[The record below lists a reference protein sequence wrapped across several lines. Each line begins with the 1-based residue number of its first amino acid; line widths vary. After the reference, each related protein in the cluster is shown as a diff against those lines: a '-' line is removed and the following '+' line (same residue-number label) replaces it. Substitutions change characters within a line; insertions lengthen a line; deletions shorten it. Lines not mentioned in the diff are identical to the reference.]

1 MIEQLLLAALLMLV
15 ICVVFLCWQ
24 PKTSQLR
31 RQTQQELF
39 GEKLALLVRARELGE
54 LAAADFQAAAAELK
68 AQFVQ
73 QPADAL
79 AAVMPHRPAASSKVR
94 VPAVLLLVAIV
105 SSTYYLTGNYRQLS
119 DWQLAQQS
127 LPSYGERA
135 LLNQGEPLSD
145 TEVSLFALA
154 LRTKLA
160 NEGDDAVAWFVL
172 GRLWFAQG
180 LVPEAIEAFE
190 KAMLLTPERS
200 NLLLS
205 YAQALLVT
213 DNAQN
218 LQKAAQSLGTVLKN
232 DPSNVDA
239 LSMLALIAQER
250 GDVAEATAAWQVE
263 LTALPADDP
272 RRAMVQQQLAQLPVA
287 GNAVAAQPVATEAG
301 PDRAATETADPAAG
315 SRRILLTLTIPPALA
330 ERFSQATLFVVAKAA
345 VGSPMPLAVQKLPVV
360 AGQQQIELTSAMVMQ
375 AGWGLDNVDQVLVSA
390 RLSQSGTVSKTAGD
404 PEVASAVL
412 DISQGQIALELTFNA
427 MDME

>member
-15 ICVVFLCWQ
+15 ICVLFLCWQ
-24 PKTSQLR
+24 PKSSQLR
-31 RQTQQELF
+31 RQTPQEQF
-39 GEKLALLVRARELGE
+39 AEKLALLVRARELGE

-68 AQFVQ
+68 TQFVQ
-73 QPADAL
+73 QPAEASG
-79 AAVMPHRPAASSKVR
+79 ATISQRPVASSKVR
-94 VPAVLLLVAIV
+94 VPAVLLLVVIV
-105 SSTYYLTGNYRQLS
+105 SGTYYLTGNYRQLS
-119 DWQLAQQS
+119 DWELAQQS

-190 KAMLLTPERS
+190 KALQLTPERS

-218 LQKAAQSLGTVLKN
+218 LQKAAQVWE
-232 DPSNVDA
+232 
-239 LSMLALIAQER
+239 QC
-250 GDVAEATAAWQVE
+250 
-263 LTALPADDP
+263 
-272 RRAMVQQQLAQLPVA
+272 
-287 GNAVAAQPVATEAG
+287 
-301 PDRAATETADPAAG
+301 
-315 SRRILLTLTIPPALA
+315 
-330 ERFSQATLFVVAKAA
+330 
-345 VGSPMPLAVQKLPVV
+345 
-360 AGQQQIELTSAMVMQ
+360 
-375 AGWGLDNVDQVLVSA
+375 
-390 RLSQSGTVSKTAGD
+390 
-404 PEVASAVL
+404 
-412 DISQGQIALELTFNA
+412 
-427 MDME
+427 